1 MVLSSGISSFVITVN
16 LPTSLKIIQL
26 LLTIGKVTVAL
37 NRDLGNALITLKQI
51 LLGLGQKFQ
60 RD

>member
-1 MVLSSGISSFVITVN
+1 MVLSFGISSFVITVN

-26 LLTIGKVTVAL
+26 LPTTGKVTVAL
-37 NRDLGNALITLKQI
+37 NRDLGNTLITLKQI
-51 LLGLGQKFQ
+51 LLGLGQKFP

>member
-1 MVLSSGISSFVITVN
+1 MLSFGISSFVITVN

-26 LLTIGKVTVAL
+26 LLTTGKVTVAL
-37 NRDLGNALITLKQI
+37 NRDLGNTLITLKQI
-51 LLGLGQKFQ
+51 LLRLEQKFQ

>member
-1 MVLSSGISSFVITVN
+1 MVLSLGISSFVITVN

-26 LLTIGKVTVAL
+26 LLTTGKVTAAL

>member
-1 MVLSSGISSFVITVN
+1 MLSFGISSFVITVN

-26 LLTIGKVTVAL
+26 LLTTGKVTVAL
-37 NRDLGNALITLKQI
+37 NRDLGNTLITLKQI

>member
-1 MVLSSGISSFVITVN
+1 MVLSFGISSFVITVN

-26 LLTIGKVTVAL
+26 LLTTGKVTIAL
-37 NRDLGNALITLKQI
+37 NRDLGNTLIALKQI